1 MSSILSFRY
10 CGTWGNCD
18 LGKCYVEKVIH
29 IFSPAVQPQQ
39 EVPDGSLL
47 LIQSKI
53 LNMISE
59 ILLKLLELPWWL
71 KQ

>member
-1 MSSILSFRY
+1 MGLGEIVI
-10 CGTWGNCD
+10 W
-18 LGKCYVEKVIH
+18 GKCYVEKVIH

-47 LIQSKI
+47 IQSKI
-53 LNMISE
+53 LKMISE
-59 ILLKLLELPWWL
+59 ILLKLLELSWWF